1 MEGSVIMNFYEV
13 EIKADGK
20 VIGTINNIEIYK
32 YVEEE
37 LKIGVDVYALADLQQ
52 KMWEEIEY
60 NTLLETLVPEF
71 HYCDNVKEI
80 MTFIDKWVHNAFISW
95 LTNDYYKRYKE
106 ISL

>member
-1 MEGSVIMNFYEV
+1 MNYCEV

-52 KMWEEIEY
+52 EMWEEIEY
-60 NTLLETLVPEF
+60 NTLLETPVPEF

-80 MTFIDKWVHNAFISW
+80 MTFIDKWVHNAFISC
-95 LTNDYYKRYKE
+95 LTNDYYKRYKVK
-106 ISL
+106 SLNA

>member
-1 MEGSVIMNFYEV
+1 MEFCEV
-13 EIKADGK
+13 EIKVDGK
-20 VIGTINNIEIYK
+20 VIGTISNLEISK
-32 YVEEE
+32 LVEEE
-37 LKIGVDVYALADLQQ
+37 LKIGVEVFALADLQQ
-52 KMWEEIEY
+52 QMWEEIEY

-80 MTFIDKWVHNAFISW
+80 MTFIDKWVHNAFISC